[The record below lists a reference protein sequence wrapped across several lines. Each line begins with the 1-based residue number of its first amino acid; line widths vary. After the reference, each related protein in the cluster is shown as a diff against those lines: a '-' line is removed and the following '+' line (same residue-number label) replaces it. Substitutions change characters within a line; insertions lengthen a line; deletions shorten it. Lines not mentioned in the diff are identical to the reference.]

1 MRNFVPTVD
10 QSPLAGCTSARL
22 GIVDAGQRRARDCGC
37 EAVRRESSIHLQLA
51 PRLGARRPR
60 WPDQRACRWSAKE
73 AERCVVGDRVRTGE
87 DGGVDAAGLGT
98 ASGRD
103 SRYDLSAIT
112 RSAGRHSQEKRIQ
125 FQTHP
130 HESKKNRNP
139 ERFAACAAE
148 LAGLKTWARDGGCQ
162 LVYYDEAGFS
172 ASPPVQR
179 AWSPLGCP
187 HAVTPAHHQRVAVM
201 GALDFAGQRLYH
213 AQATSTVNRET
224 FVDFMERLIPQIAKP
239 VPTIIILDNAR
250 IHHNLDESMTLR
262 WMKEFNTFLCYLP
275 PYSPELNMIEILW
288 KQAKYHWREFVTWS
302 KDSFRSK
309 VSELLDGFGTK
320 FQIDFT

>member
-1 MRNFVPTVD
+1 
-10 QSPLAGCTSARL
+10 
-22 GIVDAGQRRARDCGC
+22 
-37 EAVRRESSIHLQLA
+37 
-51 PRLGARRPR
+51 
-60 WPDQRACRWSAKE
+60 
-73 AERCVVGDRVRTGE
+73 
-87 DGGVDAAGLGT
+87 
-98 ASGRD
+98 
-103 SRYDLSAIT
+103 
-112 RSAGRHSQEKRIQ
+112 
-125 FQTHP
+125 
-130 HESKKNRNP
+130 
-139 ERFAACAAE
+139 
-148 LAGLKTWARDGGCQ
+148 
-162 LVYYDEAGFS
+162 
-172 ASPPVQR
+172 
-179 AWSPLGCP
+179 
-187 HAVTPAHHQRVAVM
+187 M

-309 VSELLDGFGTK
+309 VSELLDDFGTRL
-320 FQIDFT
+320 QIYFTLLVIKHYQSG

>member
-37 EAVRRESSIHLQLA
+37 EAVRRQSSIHLQLA

-103 SRYDLSAIT
+103 SRYALSAIT

-130 HESKKNRNP
+130 HESKKNRDP

-213 AQATSTVNRET
+213 AQREH
-224 FVDFMERLIPQIAKP
+224 DSA
-239 VPTIIILDNAR
+239 
-250 IHHNLDESMTLR
+250 LDEGIQ
-262 WMKEFNTFLCYLP
+262 YLP
-275 PYSPELNMIEILW
+275 LLLAALQSGIEHDRNPLEAG
-288 KQAKYHWREFVTWS
+288 Q
-302 KDSFRSK
+302 
-309 VSELLDGFGTK
+309 VSLARVRYLVERFLSIQSQRIARRFWH
-320 FQIDFT
+320 